1 VTALPL
7 LAPGDPFPPVSQALA
22 EPDGLLAAGGD
33 LSCDTLLRAYARGIF
48 PWFSDGDPILWWS
61 PDPRLVLDPADFH
74 CQRSLAKR
82 LRRGEFRFS
91 LDHAFP
97 AVLDACASTP
107 RHGETGTWI
116 VPAMSSAYNAMHLAG
131 HAHSVEVWQR
141 DELVGGL
148 YGICLGSTFFGESM
162 FSHAS
167 DASKAAL
174 ALLCA
179 LSPAL
184 GIDQVDCQVETAHLQ
199 RLGASNMPRQA
210 FIARLGDARPRP
222 AHWDR
227 LSIRAFDDFVEAFT
241 LG

>member
-1 VTALPL
+1 
-7 LAPGDPFPPVSQALA
+7 
-22 EPDGLLAAGGD
+22 
-33 LSCDTLLRAYARGIF
+33 
-48 PWFSDGDPILWWS
+48 
-61 PDPRLVLDPADFH
+61 
-74 CQRSLAKR
+74 
-82 LRRGEFRFS
+82 
-91 LDHAFP
+91 
-97 AVLDACASTP
+97 
-107 RHGETGTWI
+107 
-116 VPAMSSAYNAMHLAG
+116 MSSAYNAMHLAG

-179 LSPAL
+179 LS
-184 GIDQVDCQVETAHLQ
+184 
-199 RLGASNMPRQA
+199 RQA